1 MMVSLGDGMKTEN
14 RPQTDVVDSIVDL
27 ERYPIGV
34 PGSAAYIDL
43 IASARQQ
50 LAADGCVRFS
60 RFILDAWQRRLREE
74 TEALAPSALFSRD
87 EYTPYG
93 TPPDESFPADHPRR
107 NTHRTTSGNVTRDLI
122 PESTL
127 IQQLYQSPVF
137 QRFVA
142 ECLESDEIFMFR
154 DPMRG
159 LIINAMPHDT
169 TLGWHFDANEF
180 IVSLM
185 TKHAEAGGEF
195 EYCPNIRSPGNENY
209 DSVQAVLEGDR
220 AAVKVLDLQVGD
232 IQIFMGRFAMH
243 RVAPTVGRRHTAIF
257 GYAREPGYIGSVE
270 STMRVYGRVMQE
282 HIDADHLRHSDGLA
296 D

>member
-1 MMVSLGDGMKTEN
+1 MVDYRISDQQADIVEQL
-14 RPQTDVVDSIVDL
+14 VDL
-27 ERYPIGV
+27 ARFPV
-34 PGSAAYIDL
+34 MDPDTSAYRSL

-60 RFILDAWQRRLREE
+60 QFIRQQWQAALLQE
-74 TEALAPSALFSRD
+74 TEKLAPQALVSRD

-93 TPPDESFPADHPRR
+93 TPPDDSFPPGHPRC
-107 NTHRTTSGNVTRDLI
+107 NTHCTTSGNVTRDLI
-122 PESTL
+122 SETTL
-127 IQQLYQSPVF
+127 IQQLYQSPAF
-137 QRFVA
+137 QTFVA
-142 ECLESDEIFMFR
+142 DCLDSSQIFPFR

-185 TKHAEAGGEF
+185 TRHADAGGEF

-209 DSVQAVLEGDR
+209 DAVQQVLDGER
-220 AAVKVLDLQVGD
+220 SLVKVLDLQVGD
-232 IQIFMGRFAMH
+232 IQIFKGRFSLH
-243 RVAPTVGRRHTAIF
+243 RVASTVGRRQTVIF

-270 STMRVYGRVMQE
+270 STMRVYGRVMQA
-282 HIDADHLRHSDGLA
+282 HIDADHVRHSDGLA